1 MGFPD
6 GSDGKESAFNV
17 EGPGLI
23 PEWERSSGEGN
34 GHPSQFKWGHFKAWK
49 LHYFL
54 SELRMYFGDQNWE
67 ECAKWASIRWILG
80 YHFKSGIN
88 LKI

>member
-34 GHPSQFKWGHFKAWK
+34 GHPSQFK
-49 LHYFL
+49 
-54 SELRMYFGDQNWE
+54 
-67 ECAKWASIRWILG
+67 
-80 YHFKSGIN
+80 
-88 LKI
+88 